1 MISIAIKL
9 LDIIGDINDFF
20 VEEADNMYFSREKFK
35 KTLKY
40 GAIGLVA
47 SFGFAAAVWIYQS
60 KKSRKKTAA

>member
-1 MISIAIKL
+1 MISLAVKL
-9 LDIIGDINDFF
+9 LEAIGDISDSF
-20 VEEADNMYFSREKFK
+20 VEEAGNKYFSREKFK

-60 KKSRKKTAA
+60 NRNRKKTAA

>member
-1 MISIAIKL
+1 MIRLAVKL
-9 LDIIGDINDFF
+9 LDAIGDISDCF

-47 SFGFAAAVWIYQS
+47 SFSFAAAVWIFQNNR
-60 KKSRKKTAA
+60 SRKKTAA

>member
-1 MISIAIKL
+1 MISLAEKIFDA
-9 LDIIGDINDFF
+9 IGDISDIF
-20 VEEADNMYFSREKFK
+20 VEEADNMYFSRKKFK

-60 KKSRKKTAA
+60 NRGHKKTAA